1 MTGAPDQ
8 VPSPAAAP
16 VRGRVLTV
24 ADVLA
29 LPVMAAG
36 RPQVVAGES
45 ELGRSVRWVH
55 ITELTDPAS
64 FLKGGELVLTT
75 GMPLPREPALVR
87 RYVDELAAVGAAGL
101 VLELVRRYHRPP
113 EELVRACR
121 ARDLPLVLLS
131 MDVNFLEVTQVVH
144 ELLLG
149 NQVET
154 LRRTQEIHE
163 TFTGLTLRGA
173 GAAEVMRAAAEMSG
187 RAVVLENQAHQAL
200 ICEPSARTV
209 EEVLTDWERRSRATP
224 PTDSASVSGPEG
236 WLVCPMEYR
245 GERCGR
251 VVMLPDRTAEQAR
264 GPAGRAFGQEDTTVL
279 ERAAMSLA
287 ISRLIHPVVWERGA
301 HRGALLDLAEQRYRT
316 AGEATVRA
324 AALGLPTRDCR
335 YVAVLVDLP
344 GDESG
349 VSIAELEESLVKE
362 VTAAGVPA
370 LVGELGAGRIG
381 VLVGLRHTQQ
391 WGPAV
396 ELIGRAAMELVPQ
409 AVVSVGSEV
418 AGLSQAARSFRD
430 ASHVA
435 ESALPGTSSGKSYH
449 ELSDIGLRQLLYAL
463 RSDVRLQG
471 YVERQVGR
479 LIDYD
484 HRHNTDL
491 VSTLRHYLDAAG
503 NKTVAAHAADLSRQ
517 TLYQRLHTIQRLLG
531 SDLESGQR
539 RTELH
544 VALTALDVLRLG
556 SR

>member
-1 MTGAPDQ
+1 MTSAPGHG
-8 VPSPAAAP
+8 SAPA
-16 VRGRVLTV
+16 RGRVLTV

-29 LPVMAAG
+29 LPVVAAG
-36 RPQVVAGES
+36 LPQVVAGES
-45 ELGRSVRWVH
+45 RLGRPVRWVH

-75 GMPLPREPALVR
+75 GMPLPREPELVR
-87 RYVDELAAVGAAGL
+87 RYVHELATVGAAGL

-121 ARDLPLVLLS
+121 AHDLPLVLLS
-131 MDVNFLEVTQVVH
+131 RDVNFVEVTQVVH

-224 PTDSASVSGPEG
+224 PADSVALSGPEG
-236 WLVCPMEYR
+236 WLVCPVEYR
-245 GERCGR
+245 GERGGR
-251 VVMLPDRTAEQAR
+251 VVMLPDRSAVE
-264 GPAGRAFGQEDTTVL
+264 PAFGEEDTTVL

-287 ISRLIHPVVWERGA
+287 ISRLIHPAAWERGA

-316 AGEATVRA
+316 AAEAAVRT

-344 GDESG
+344 AGAG
-349 VSIAELEESLVKE
+349 VAELEERLVRE
-362 VTAAGVPA
+362 VTAAGVRA

-381 VLVGLRHTQQ
+381 MLLALRPSGQ
-391 WGPAV
+391 WPPTV
-396 ELIGRAAMELVPQ
+396 ELLGRAVLELVPQ

-418 AGLSQAARSFRD
+418 ADLSQAARSFKD

-435 ESALPGTSSGKSYH
+435 ESALPGTSSRKPYH

-463 RSDVRLQG
+463 RSDVRIQS

-503 NKTVAAHAADLSRQ
+503 NKTAAAQASDQSRQ
-517 TLYQRLHTIQRLLG
+517 TLYQRLQTIERLLG
-531 SDLESGQR
+531 ADLESGRR

-544 VALTALDVLRLG
+544 VALTALDVLRLD

>member
-1 MTGAPDQ
+1 MTRAPE
-8 VPSPAAAP
+8 PGPPP

-36 RPQVVAGES
+36 LPRVVAGES
-45 ELGRSVRWVH
+45 RLGRPVRWVH

-75 GMPLPREPALVR
+75 GMPLPGEPALVR
-87 RYVDELAAVGAAGL
+87 RYVGELAGVGAAAL

-121 ARDLPLVLLS
+121 AHDLPLVLLTR
-131 MDVNFLEVTQVVH
+131 DVNFLEVTQVVH

-163 TFTGLTLRGA
+163 TFTDLTLRGA

-224 PTDSASVSGPEG
+224 PCDSVAVSGSEG
-236 WLVCPMEYR
+236 WLVCPVEYR

-251 VVMLPDRTAEQAR
+251 VAMLPGRTAAEPVFAEED
-264 GPAGRAFGQEDTTVL
+264 RAVL
-279 ERAAMSLA
+279 ERVAMSLA
-287 ISRLIHPVVWERGA
+287 ISRLIHPAGWERGA

-316 AGEATVRA
+316 AGEAAVRT
-324 AALGLPTRDCR
+324 AALGLPTRGCS

-344 GDESG
+344 AGGSG
-349 VSIAELEESLVKE
+349 ASAARLEEDLVKE
-362 VTAAGVPA
+362 ITAAGIPA
-370 LVGELGAGRIG
+370 LVGELGTGRIG
-381 VLVGLRHTQQ
+381 ALLALRPAKQ
-391 WGPAV
+391 WESMV
-396 ELIGRAAMELVPQ
+396 ELLGRAVMDSAPQ
-409 AVVSVGSEV
+409 AVVSAGPEV
-418 AGLSQAARSFRD
+418 ADLSQAARSFRD
-430 ASHVA
+430 AAHVA
-435 ESALPGTSSGKSYH
+435 ESVLPGTTSRKPYQ
-449 ELSDIGLRQLLYAL
+449 ELSDVGLPQLLYAL
-463 RSDVRLQG
+463 RSDVRVQG

-484 HRHNTDL
+484 HRHNADL

-503 NKTVAAHAADLSRQ
+503 NKTAAAHAADQSRQ
-517 TLYQRLHTIQRLLG
+517 TLYQRLRTIERLLG
-531 SDLESGQR
+531 CDLESGRR

-544 VALTALDVLRLG
+544 AALMALDVLRLG

>member
-1 MTGAPDQ
+1 MTGAPHQ

-29 LPVMAAG
+29 LPVLAAG

-45 ELGRSVRWVH
+45 QLGRSVRWVH

-87 RYVDELAAVGAAGL
+87 RYVDELATVGAAGL

-113 EELVRACR
+113 EELVRACS
-121 ARDLPLVLLS
+121 AHDLPLVLLS
-131 MDVNFLEVTQVVH
+131 RDVNFLEVTQVVH

-224 PTDSASVSGPEG
+224 PTDSAAVSGPEG
-236 WLVCPMEYR
+236 WLVCPVEYR

-251 VVMLPDRTAEQAR
+251 VVMLPDRTAVE
-264 GPAGRAFGQEDTTVL
+264 PAFAEVDTSVL

-287 ISRLIHPVVWERGA
+287 ISRLIHPAAWERGA

-316 AGEATVRA
+316 AGEAAVRT
-324 AALGLPTRDCR
+324 AALGLPARDCR

-344 GDESG
+344 GDEFR
-349 VSIAELEESLVKE
+349 VSVAELEESLVKE

-381 VLVGLRHTQQ
+381 VLVGLRHTKQ
-391 WGPAV
+391 WRPAV
-396 ELIGRAAMELVPQ
+396 ELIGRAALELAPQ

-418 AGLSQAARSFRD
+418 ADLSQAARSFRD

-435 ESALPGTSSGKSYH
+435 ESALPGTSSRRPYH

-503 NKTVAAHAADLSRQ
+503 NKTVAAQAADLSRQ
-517 TLYQRLHTIQRLLG
+517 TLYQRLHIIERLLG

>member
-1 MTGAPDQ
+1 MSAPGRG
-8 VPSPAAAP
+8 SAPAH
-16 VRGRVLTV
+16 GRVLTV
-24 ADVLA
+24 ADVLT
-29 LPVMAAG
+29 LPVVAAG
-36 RPQVVAGES
+36 LPQVAAGES
-45 ELGRSVRWVH
+45 QLGRPVRWVH

-75 GMPLPREPALVR
+75 GMPLPREPELVR
-87 RYVDELAAVGAAGL
+87 RYVHELATVGAAGL

-121 ARDLPLVLLS
+121 AHDLPLVLLS
-131 MDVNFLEVTQVVH
+131 RDVNFLEVTQVVH

-163 TFTGLTLRGA
+163 TFTDLTLRGA

-187 RAVVLENQAHQAL
+187 RAVVLENQAYQAL
-200 ICEPSARTV
+200 ICEPSAHTV
-209 EEVLTDWERRSRATP
+209 EEVLKNWERRSRATP
-224 PTDSASVSGPEG
+224 PSDSAAVSGPEG
-236 WLVCPMEYR
+236 WLVCPVEYR

-251 VVMLPDRTAEQAR
+251 VVMLPDRASAE
-264 GPAGRAFGQEDTTVL
+264 PAFGEEDTTVL

-287 ISRLIHPVVWERGA
+287 ISRLIHPAAWERGA
-301 HRGALLDLAEQRYRT
+301 HRSALLDLAEQRYRT
-316 AGEATVRA
+316 AAEAAVRT

-344 GDESG
+344 AGEG
-349 VSIAELEESLVKE
+349 VAELEERLVRD
-362 VTAAGVPA
+362 VTAAGVSA
-370 LVGELGAGRIG
+370 LVGELRAGRIG
-381 VLVGLRHTQQ
+381 MLLALRPARQ
-391 WGPAV
+391 WRPTV
-396 ELIGRAAMELVPQ
+396 ELLGRAVLELIPQ
-409 AVVSVGSEV
+409 AIVSVGSEV
-418 AGLSQAARSFRD
+418 TDLSHAARSFRD

-435 ESALPGTSSGKSYH
+435 ESALPGTSSRRPYH
-449 ELSDIGLRQLLYAL
+449 ELSDIGLKQLLYAL
-463 RSDVRLQG
+463 RSDVRIQS

-503 NKTVAAHAADLSRQ
+503 NKTAAAQASDQSRQ
-517 TLYQRLHTIQRLLG
+517 TLYQRLQTIERLLG
-531 SDLESGQR
+531 GDLESGRR

-544 VALTALDVLRLG
+544 VALTALDVLRLD